1 MSFLTLGSVAIPSVV
16 YPGRVVK
23 LPPYVSKGR
32 VELKMWPLP
41 HTGSRAGTRDL
52 KQQRAAVQCERSR
65 TQQL

>member
-1 MSFLTLGSVAIPSVV
+1 MSFLTFGSVAIPTVT

-32 VELKMWPLP
+32 VEKKMWPLP

-52 KQQRAAVQCERSR
+52 KSNATAGGGGAV
-65 TQQL
+65 